1 MAGMIGDGLLDDAE
15 DVGLDGCAD
24 ESEDGWGGCLQFGE
38 TYNELL
44 ESGNTAL
51 INVADDIDPNDPNSD
66 NWNYDEGTNDYK
78 RINGTEGNALDA
90 GRYPDTEDLDRTGF
104 LDRINVELIWYFT

>member
-1 MAGMIGDGLLDDAE
+1 MCFL
-15 DVGLDGCAD
+15 
-24 ESEDGWGGCLQFGE
+24 FGE

-104 LDRINVELIWYFT
+104 LDRTNDYFTKTFTLDDTTYFSGETA